1 MHEPLRLLGLG
12 AVVTFVPVPL
22 WIHIDTLNGISS
34 LQHASASRAFR
45 MATDASRPLNLGN
58 RKASKGKER
67 MKTCDKS
74 HRCTELYLLGHP
86 KSILASQFI

>member
-45 MATDASRPLNLGN
+45 MATDASRPF